1 MTGAAPRRKEETRN
15 SRRFH
20 RYALDVRVVVN
31 VFREG
36 KVLDYWGRSTELG
49 MDGLGATITGEL
61 VSGEVVSMEFPLPLS
76 AYPLKLRAIVRFR
89 QGLHYGF
96 EFLTVSTEQREKLQ
110 RVCEMLGSSESS
122 TPL

>member
-1 MTGAAPRRKEETRN
+1 MTGAASGRKPTAR
-15 SRRFH
+15 STRRFQ

-36 KVLDYWGRSTELG
+36 KLRDFWGRSTELG
-49 MDGLGATITGEL
+49 LDGLGATLTGEL
-61 VSGEVVSMEFPLPLS
+61 DPGEVVSMEFPLPLS

-96 EFLTVSTEQREKLQ
+96 EFLTIAAEQRETLQ
-110 RVCEMLGSSESS
+110 RVCEMLGSAGNL
-122 TPL
+122 T